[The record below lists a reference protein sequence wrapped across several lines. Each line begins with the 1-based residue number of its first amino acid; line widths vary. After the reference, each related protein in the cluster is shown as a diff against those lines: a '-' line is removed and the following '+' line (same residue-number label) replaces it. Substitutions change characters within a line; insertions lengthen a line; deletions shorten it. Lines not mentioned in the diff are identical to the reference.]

1 MYKVV
6 STKPFRKDYK
16 RLCKSGRFDVTVLNK
31 VINSL
36 SNGEAL
42 EETYKD
48 HALKGSMEGFR
59 ECHVK
64 PDLLLVYKIH
74 KNQLILELIRLG
86 SHSELFD

>member
-16 RLCKSGRFDVTVLNK
+16 RLLKSGRFDVTTLNK
-31 VINSL
+31 VINHL

-42 EETYKD
+42 EEKYQD
-48 HALKGSMEGFR
+48 HVLKGSMQGWR
-59 ECHVK
+59 ECHLK
-64 PDLLLVYKIH
+64 PNLLLVYKIY
-74 KNQLILELIRLG
+74 KNQLVLELIRLG